1 MLWQNSEQVEG
12 RLMQSC
18 GKDTVYESEV
28 AVHLGVEGAPTEAI
42 LELAVLIPRR
52 KTRVLGIVREVDT
65 DPAWVYLES
74 LACIVEEV
82 PEYLPSKISEC
93 HLENVEVKQD
103 NK

>member
-1 MLWQNSEQVEG
+1 MLLQNSVQVEG

-18 GKDTVYESEV
+18 GEDTAYGSEV

-42 LELAVLIPRR
+42 LELAVLIPSR
-52 KTRVLGIVREVDT
+52 KTRVLGTVREVDT
-65 DPAWVYLES
+65 DPAWVYLQS

-93 HLENVEVKQD
+93 HFDLGM
-103 NK
+103 